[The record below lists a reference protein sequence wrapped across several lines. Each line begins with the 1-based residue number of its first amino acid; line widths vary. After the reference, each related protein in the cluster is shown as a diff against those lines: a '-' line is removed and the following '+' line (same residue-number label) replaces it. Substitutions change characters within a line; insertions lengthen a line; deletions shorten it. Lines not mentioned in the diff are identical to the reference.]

1 MQKNYI
7 AGEWTASEH
16 SIDNLNPSDTRDI
29 IGQFAQASRA
39 DLDRALDAAKS
50 AQKYGPKAESNSVIT
65 H

>member
-29 IGQFAQASRA
+29 IGQFAQASRQTWI
-39 DLDRALDAAKS
+39 ALRCR
-50 AQKYGPKAESNSVIT
+50 
-65 H
+65 